1 MKKRQRLV
9 EMHKIT
15 NIIFYIFFIFFLH
28 STAHAKVV
36 ESVSTAQGIGVTR
49 DKAIHAA
56 LLEATAQAFG
66 FQMAATIMTSI
77 SSSDKTTNA
86 GNENNY
92 IAVLNKEIS
101 QRIKSPTNSP
111 ILGYT
116 VVNTNKVSEASWEAT
131 VELKYAKLE
140 QIGGNS
146 DRRSMVVVASD
157 KKYDRLLKDSIEQAL
172 TASRRFDVLNRDDQ
186 SFFDQEKAFITSS
199 DAGKAEV
206 ARLGQALG
214 SDYLVIIKF
223 PNLSISNDVRET
235 IRMTGEVLVQSS
247 VSGSV
252 KIEVIEFSSRKL
264 KWSGSE
270 KFSATYKG
278 ASSVGT
284 GNLTKLVDGASSKLV
299 DNLIDAIYPIRV
311 VKVMNK
317 NTAAINRGRDV
328 VKNGQKF
335 GVFMM
340 GEELIDPQ
348 SGESLGALELEIG
361 QSKVISTTPKY
372 SVIKL
377 NDGEFD
383 AGSEYI
389 VRLNQ

>member
-1 MKKRQRLV
+1 
-9 EMHKIT
+9 MHLISKCLRVVAVVLLLAT
-15 NIIFYIFFIFFLH
+15 SSGSY
-28 STAHAKVV
+28 AKVI
-36 ESVSTAQGIGVTR
+36 EAVSTATGTGLTR
-49 DKAIHAA
+49 EEAVQSA
-56 LLEATAQAFG
+56 LLSAAGQAFG
-66 FQMAATIMTSI
+66 VKIDAKI
-77 SSSDKTTNA
+77 SSTSLANEKTSDT
-86 GNENNY
+86 GSENNY
-92 IAVLNKEIS
+92 LSALNKEIT

-111 ILGYT
+111 ILGYS
-116 VVNTNKVSEASWEAT
+116 VVNASKVSEASWEAT
-131 VELKYAKLE
+131 VDLKYAKLE

-157 KKYDRLLKDSIEQAL
+157 KKYDKLLKDSIEQAL

-186 SFFDQEKAFITSS
+186 SYFDQEKAFITSS

-206 ARLGQALG
+206 ARLGQAIG

-247 VSGSV
+247 VSGAV

-278 ASSVGT
+278 ASSVGA

-317 NTAAINRGRDV
+317 STAAINRGGDV
-328 VKNGQKF
+328 IKKGQAF
-335 GVFMM
+335 SVYMM
-340 GEELIDPQ
+340 GEELTDPQ
-348 SGESLGALELEIG
+348 SGESLGALEMEIG
-361 QSKVISTTPKY
+361 QSKVIGTNPKY

-389 VRLNQ
+389 VRRNQ

>member
-1 MKKRQRLV
+1 
-9 EMHKIT
+9 MHLISKCLRVVAVVLLLAT
-15 NIIFYIFFIFFLH
+15 SLGSY
-28 STAHAKVV
+28 AKVV
-36 ESVSTAQGIGVTR
+36 EAVSTATGTGLTQEEAVQS
-49 DKAIHAA
+49 A
-56 LLEATAQAFG
+56 LLSAAGQAFG
-66 FQMAATIMTSI
+66 VKIDAKI
-77 SSSDKTTNA
+77 SSTSLANEKTNDT
-86 GNENNY
+86 GSENNY
-92 IAVLNKEIS
+92 LSVLNKEIT

-111 ILGYT
+111 ILGYS
-116 VVNTNKVSEASWEAT
+116 VVNVSKVSEASWEAT
-131 VELKYAKLE
+131 VDLKYAKLE

-157 KKYDRLLKDSIEQAL
+157 KKYDKLLKDSIEQAL

-186 SFFDQEKAFITSS
+186 SYFDQEKAFITSS

-278 ASSVGT
+278 ASSVGA

-317 NTAAINRGRDV
+317 NTAAINRGGDV
-328 VKNGQKF
+328 VKNGQAF
-335 GVFMM
+335 SVYMM
-340 GEELIDPQ
+340 GEELTDPQ

-361 QSKVISTTPKY
+361 QSKVIGTNPKY

-389 VRLNQ
+389 VRRN